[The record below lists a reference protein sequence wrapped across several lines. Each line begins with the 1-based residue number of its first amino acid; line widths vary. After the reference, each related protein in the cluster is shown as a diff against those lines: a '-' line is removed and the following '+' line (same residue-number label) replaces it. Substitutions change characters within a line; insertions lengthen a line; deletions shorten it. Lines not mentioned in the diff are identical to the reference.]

1 MLAQFFI
8 RRPIFAWVIAIV
20 IGICG
25 ILCMTILPVAQYPDV
40 APPEISISATY
51 TGASAETLENSVTQ
65 VIEQQ
70 LTGLDGLLY
79 FSSTSTAS
87 TGQVDI
93 TVTFKMGTDP
103 DIAQVQVQ
111 NKVQQAENSLP
122 SEVTAQGVTV
132 KKTQSDFLLVL
143 GIYDQTNK
151 SSSADVTDYLV
162 SNIQDALARTE
173 GVGDVQVFGAQ
184 YAMRIWL
191 DPVKLASHSLMP
203 SDVETALEAQNTQ
216 VSAGQLGAL
225 PVKGEQQLVATIKAR
240 SRLQSV
246 EQFRH
251 VVLKSNSGGAVVRL
265 EDVARVEIGQESYSS
280 NVLTNGHPGSGIA
293 IKLAPGANALSTAQ
307 RVKQSVEGFERT
319 MPAGYHVTYPLDS
332 TEFIKISI
340 EEVVK
345 TLIEAIAL
353 VIIVMFVFLQNARA
367 TLIPAIAVPVV
378 LLGTFGILAVFGY
391 SINTLT
397 LFGMVLS
404 IGLLVDDAIVVVE
417 NVERVMRE
425 EKLPPREATA
435 RSMQE
440 ITGALVGIAMVLSA
454 VFLPMAFFSGSTG
467 VIYRQFSIT
476 IVSAMALSVL
486 VALTLTPALCAT
498 LLKPI
503 HHDNHETGFFA
514 RFNQIYDNIQG
525 RYALKV
531 GRVIRGPK
539 RYFLLYGLFVAACCF
554 MYLRL
559 PSGFLP
565 TEDQGYIMVQY
576 VLPPGASDER
586 TSQVR
591 QQIQTY
597 FMTHESRNINVSM
610 LVNGFSFSGSGQN
623 AGIGF
628 IALKNWHDRPGK
640 DNGADAIA
648 MRAMMSLSQ
657 VRDAQIF
664 VLTPPAVSG
673 LGQSNGFTFEL
684 QSTAG
689 TSRDALL
696 AMRNQLLGMAGQD
709 AKLMGVR
716 PNSLPDLP
724 QLQVDI
730 DDAKAQS
737 LGLSVSDINSTLSS
751 AMGGTYVND
760 FIDRGRVKK
769 VYIQGDSDFRRN
781 PDDIGRWFVRDSA
794 DTSTSDAATMTPFSA
809 FATTHWVYGSDEL
822 SRYNGLAS
830 YEIQGQGAT
839 GISSGTAMAEME
851 ALAKRLPPGSTYS
864 WSSLSYQEKLAGGQA
879 MSLYAI
885 SLLVVFLCLAA
896 LYESWA
902 VPVSV
907 LLVVPLGVLGALL
920 AITLRG
926 LDNDIYFQVALLTV
940 VGLSA
945 KNAILIIEFAED
957 NYKRGSGLIESAV
970 IAAKMRLRPIIMTSL
985 AFTAGVFPLAIS
997 TGAGAN
1003 SRIAIGTGII
1013 GGTLTATLFAVFMV
1027 PLFYVTV
1034 RRIFPLAPVENPL
1047 PTENKGHPHE
1057 AE

>member
-8 RRPIFAWVIAIV
+8 TRPIFAWVIAIV
-20 IGICG
+20 ICICG
-25 ILCMTILPVAQYPDV
+25 ILSINILPIAQYPDV
-40 APPEISISATY
+40 APPEISITATY

-87 TGQVDI
+87 TGQVVI
-93 TVTFKMGTDP
+93 TVTFKQGTDP

-132 KKTQSDFLLVL
+132 KKAQSDFLLVM

-151 SSSADVTDYLV
+151 STSADVTDYLV
-162 SNIQDALARTE
+162 SNIQDLLARTE

-240 SRLQSV
+240 SRLQTA
-246 EQFRH
+246 EQFRDI
-251 VVLKSNSGGAVVRL
+251 VLKSNSNGAVVRL

-280 NVLTNGHPGSGIA
+280 NVLINGHPGSGIA
-293 IKLAPGANALSTAQ
+293 IKLAPGANALSTAE
-307 RVKQSVEGFERT
+307 RVKQSVEAFEHT
-319 MPAGYHVTYPLDS
+319 MPEGYKVTYPLDS

-340 EEVVK
+340 TEVVK
-345 TLIEAIAL
+345 TLIEAIVL
-353 VIIVMFVFLQNARA
+353 VIIVMFIFLQNARA

-378 LLGTFGILAVFGY
+378 LLGTFGILAIFGY

-397 LFGMVLS
+397 LFGIVLS

-425 EKLPPREATA
+425 EKLPPKEATA
-435 RSMQE
+435 KSMQE

-498 LLKPI
+498 LLKPTK
-503 HHDNHETGFFA
+503 HGVSQTGFFA
-514 RFNQIYDNIQG
+514 RFNQIYDRLQSK
-525 RYALKV
+525 YTLKV
-531 GRVIRGPK
+531 GSVIHGPK
-539 RYFLLYGLFVAACCF
+539 RYFLIYAVFVVACCL
-554 MYLRL
+554 MYVRL

-576 VLPPGASDER
+576 VLPPGASDDR

-591 QQIQTY
+591 RQIEDY
-597 FMTHESRNINVSM
+597 FKKNENNNINVSM

-628 IALKNWHDRPGK
+628 IALKNWSDRTGK
-640 DNGADAIA
+640 ANSADAIA
-648 MRAMMSLSQ
+648 MRAMKGLSQ

-664 VLTPPAVSG
+664 VLTPPSVSG

-684 QSTAG
+684 QSAAG

-696 AMRNQLLGMAGQD
+696 AMRNQLLGAANQD
-709 AKLMGVR
+709 PELMGVR

-730 DDAKAQS
+730 DDAKVQS

-769 VYIQGDSDFRRN
+769 VYIQGDSEFRSK
-781 PDDIGRWFVRDSA
+781 PEDIGRWFVRDSA
-794 DTSTSDAATMTPFSA
+794 DSSTSDSATMTPFSA
-809 FATTHWVYGSDEL
+809 FSNTHWVYGSDEL

-830 YEIQGQGAT
+830 YEIQGQGAM
-839 GISSGTAMAEME
+839 GVSSGTAMTEME
-851 ALAKRLPPGSTYS
+851 AIANKLPKGSTYT

-896 LYESWA
+896 LYESWV
-902 VPVSV
+902 VPISV

-940 VGLSA
+940 VGLSS

-957 NYKRGSGLIESAV
+957 NYKRGTGLIDSAV
-970 IAAKMRLRPIIMTSL
+970 TAAKMRLRPIIMTSL

-997 TGAGAN
+997 TGAGTN

-1013 GGTLTATLFAVFMV
+1013 GGTVTATVFAVFLV

-1034 RRIFPLAPVENPL
+1034 RRIFPQVSTSNTSL
-1047 PTENKGHPHE
+1047 TEKEGRKHE